1 MGFNRHFSI
10 IKMGKIMKKGRVVI
24 LLAGRLS
31 GKKAIIIKQN
41 DEGKKNRKFPHALV
55 AGIERAPR
63 KVTNKMSKKRV
74 AWKSTIKPF
83 VKYVNYNHLLATR
96 FIVKEDFD
104 FKNILTDETMD
115 AEQRKDAKKQI
126 KAKLQDR
133 YNHPEGAG
141 EKQQMADFIF

>member
-1 MGFNRHFSI
+1 MGFFNRTFSI
-10 IKMGKIMKKGRVVI
+10 IKMGKIVKKGRVVI

-55 AGIERAPR
+55 AGVERCPR
-63 KVTNKMSKKRV
+63 KVTKKMSKKKIER
-74 AWKSTIKPF
+74 KSTVKPF

-104 FKNILTDETMD
+104 FKNILTDE
-115 AEQRKDAKKQI
+115 AKKQL

-133 YNHPEGAG
+133 YNHPEGPG
-141 EKQQMADFIF
+141 EKQQTADFIFTK